1 MELIRTKVYEKRINK
16 LLTPK
21 EREEA
26 ENEIAGD
33 PTVWPVIKG
42 SGGVRKARFGR
53 DDTGKSGGGRIGYV
67 FWEAFATLYLLAA
80 YGKNEKENFSKAE
93 LNAMKNLVE
102 TLLRTIRNE
111 KAKPAQSR

>member
-42 SGGVRKARFGR
+42 SGGVRKTRFGR

-67 FWEAFATLYLLAA
+67 FWEAFDTLYLLAA
-80 YGKNEKENFSKAE
+80 SSGCVRKEREGEFLES
-93 LNAMKNLVE
+93 
-102 TLLRTIRNE
+102 RTQR
-111 KAKPAQSR
+111 

>member
-42 SGGVRKARFGR
+42 SGGVRKARNLVLR
-53 DDTGKSGGGRIGYV
+53 YV